1 MTWRSRA
8 TSASRKSRT
17 RASALTPVSAR
28 IFFAF
33 EGPIPKMY
41 GRAYWI
47 FLSGGRSTPAMR
59 AIPYPCRCLCLGLR
73 LQMTRITPRR
83 LITLQC
89 SQIGL
94 TLVRTF
100 NAVGSGKNL
109 ALGKNPIKSRT
120 IDGVVS
126 SRKGRNYG
134 VLRSS
139 TRAPRPARTAEP
151 QDERFLPLI
160 RCPHHHV
167 APLQLCLA
175 LPRAELVYPA
185 PDHRPLD
192 RIAPIP

>member
-1 MTWRSRA
+1 TWRNRA
-8 TSASRKSRT
+8 TSASRRSRT

-47 FLSGGRSTPAMR
+47 FLSRGRSTPAMR

-100 NAVGSGKNL
+100 NAVDSGEKSD
-109 ALGKNPIKSRT
+109 ALKKIQFN
-120 IDGVVS
+120 
-126 SRKGRNYG
+126 
-134 VLRSS
+134 
-139 TRAPRPARTAEP
+139 
-151 QDERFLPLI
+151 
-160 RCPHHHV
+160 
-167 APLQLCLA
+167 LQL
-175 LPRAELVYPA
+175 
-185 PDHRPLD
+185 DT
-192 RIAPIP
+192 